1 MYDQWSFKL
10 FNTIGL
16 LVHLFLIDIPKDLR
30 RWLTLK
36 QKDVSGKVIVITG
49 GASGLGRKMAQIF
62 AIEKQAKL
70 IIIDINFEGAKET
83 VSSIANEGGQAEA
96 YSCDIRKEEE
106 LEKIAS
112 EIHSKYG
119 KVDIVVC
126 NAAVLAFA
134 PFLDLKTE
142 QLKKALDVNVVG
154 TINTIR
160 AFLKPMIDSNEG
172 QVVAV
177 SSIAGFSGET
187 FGLAYC
193 PTKFAVRAVM
203 ECLQMEL
210 RDRGLEGIA
219 CSTLCP
225 YFARTPMVL
234 QLGMRP
240 TSTWFP
246 FMSVESCSRRMVDAI
261 LKEKCISFMPNY
273 VTFVPMIKSFLSF
286 NTTRSL
292 REYIDINYDT
302 GSSVKLTNRRAN
314 DATKEYFSSCHI
326 LLWILALFVPLIFF
340 TLGSTLE
347 RLLCCNYWIIYKV
360 YMVLV
365 LAHVIEAIYALLLCD
380 EMRFSFACSAKWFI
394 QTLLIGYPSLNA
406 LTKHVQVRRKLS

>member
-16 LVHLFLIDIPKDLR
+16 LLHLFLIDIPKDLK
-30 RWLTLK
+30 RWLTMK
-36 QKDVSGKVIVITG
+36 QKDVTGKVVVVTG
-49 GASGLGRKMAQIF
+49 GASGLGRKMAQIL
-62 AIEKQAKL
+62 AIEKRAKL
-70 IIIDINFEGAKET
+70 IIVDINIDGAKET
-83 VSSIANEGGQAEA
+83 VSSIVNEGGQAEA
-96 YSCDIRKEEE
+96 FKCDIRKEAE

-112 EIHSKYG
+112 EIHEKYG
-119 KVDIVVC
+119 KVDIVIC
-126 NAAVLAFA
+126 NAAVLAYS
-134 PFLDLKTE
+134 PFLELPSE
-142 QLKKALDVNVVG
+142 QLRQAIDVNIIG

-160 AFLKPMIDSNEG
+160 AFLKPMIEANEG

-210 RDRGLEGIA
+210 RDRGIEGVV

-234 QLGMRP
+234 ELGMRP

-261 LKEKCISFMPNY
+261 LKEKCLSFMPNY

-286 NTTRSL
+286 NTKRSL

-302 GSSVKLTNRRAN
+302 SSIMKLTNRRAN
-314 DATKEYFSSCHI
+314 DPKQEYFSMCHV
-326 LLWILALFVPLIFF
+326 LLWVIALAIPIVFL
-340 TLGSTLE
+340 
-347 RLLCCNYWIIYKV
+347 
-360 YMVLV
+360 
-365 LAHVIEAIYALLLCD
+365 
-380 EMRFSFACSAKWFI
+380 
-394 QTLLIGYPSLNA
+394 
-406 LTKHVQVRRKLS
+406 